1 MCIRDRLAATLVA
14 ITFAS
19 CKKDRTCA
27 CTTSTVDSGTNYF
40 TSFNSSTGSTY
51 QDSDP
56 ISDVQTST
64 DEVSFEK
71 ISKKYNDLLF
81 RKNETCYFN
90 INKQLVFGQIE
101 SVNKFGLL
109 KVLIG
114 NELQEF
120 AHKELEM
127 II

>member
-1 MCIRDRLAATLVA
+1 MKKITLLAAAFVA

-27 CTTSTVDSGTNYF
+27 CTTSTVDSGTDYF
-40 TSFNSSTGSTY
+40 TSYNSSTGTTY

-71 ISKKYNDLLF
+71 ISKKYGREQCATKATSSYDYDYTSTSGGF
-81 RKNETCYFN
+81 TYGEAGKRTTTQTC
-90 INKQLVFGQIE
+90 E
-101 SVNKFGLL
+101 L
-109 KVLIG
+109 K
-114 NELQEF
+114 
-120 AHKELEM
+120 
-127 II
+127 